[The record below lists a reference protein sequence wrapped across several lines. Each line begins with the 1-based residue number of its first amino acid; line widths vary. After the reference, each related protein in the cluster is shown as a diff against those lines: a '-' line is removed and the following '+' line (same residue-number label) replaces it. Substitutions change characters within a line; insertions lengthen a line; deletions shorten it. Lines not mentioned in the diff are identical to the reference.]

1 MPRYQDIAS
10 KTIMGSIPHGKKVFA
25 IKTEKSP
32 HKYAAEL
39 IKHQDAHYHLNLT
52 VHGRSGKNQRDGTL
66 NDIAEFIK
74 EVKNKFTPDEWNAI
88 SEITFGGDVNFATVT
103 NQVAEAGMVI
113 ENREKL
119 HYVLST
125 EFSMGYDISVC
136 YPTEVTTQKRA
147 EKSSQNSQYFKN
159 GATDESTTD
168 VMVGV
173 LITKNQT
180 PTEKSPPIQIIQGQ
194 NPVAMHSKTYQAA
207 TSCPGAGD
215 LKSCLD
221 HSMVFI
227 QSQNNL
233 NVYVNI
239 IPARGWNGLQAPKP
253 GINSAVIENQYEA
266 LQLRMEDEWLKMKAK
281 LTPED
286 SRTIKEW
293 QYLFSKPVTQEQLD
307 KCRTGIR
314 SCIEAIFLS
323 TEYQIIAQQ
332 LFHAIPPQNEEE
344 KNDHGKEFILP
355 TETEKE
361 KTGAWRKLGIY
372 LSGQSEEM
380 LHQLID
386 RYMYNMNTSMSR
398 LEGDMQHNPE
408 MYKEYKSFTFNNIA
422 NDIFTALGQQML
434 GGYPVP
440 EDIASRARAAA
451 SSLNP
456 KEEIDAICNEMEDA
470 QLAQIEQ
477 AIRQYLWD
485 NQVPESMEIVVH
497 AVEIGDNQRFNAEIT
512 PHPQLPKNWIGQDLA
527 QRRGINIKLGLNAIK
542 NEDSIPKAEISLRP
556 LVL

>member
-10 KTIMGSIPHGKKVFA
+10 KTIIGSTPHGKKVFA
-25 IKTEKSP
+25 IKTQKSP

-66 NDIAEFIK
+66 SDIAEFIR
-74 EVKNKFTPDEWNAI
+74 EVKEKFTPDEWNAI
-88 SEITFGGDVNFATVT
+88 SEITFGGYVNFATVT

-119 HYVLST
+119 HHVLST
-125 EFSMGYDISVC
+125 EFSIGYDISVC
-136 YPTEVTTQKRA
+136 YPTEVTTQKRS

-173 LITKNQT
+173 WITKNQT
-180 PTEKSPPIQIIQGQ
+180 PTEKSPPIKIIQGH
-194 NPVAMHSKTYQAA
+194 NPVVLLSKTYQAA

-215 LKSCLD
+215 QKSCLD

-253 GINSAVIENQYEA
+253 GLNSAVIESQYEA
-266 LQLRMEDEWLKMKAK
+266 LQFRMEDEWLKMKAK
-281 LTPED
+281 LTPQD

-293 QYLFSKPVTQEQLD
+293 QYLFSTPVTQEQLD
-307 KCRTGIR
+307 KCRAGIR

-323 TEYQIIAQQ
+323 PEYQIIAQQ
-332 LFHAIPPQNEEE
+332 LFQAIPSQNAEE
-344 KNDHGKEFILP
+344 KNDLRNEFILP
-355 TETEKE
+355 AETEKE

-372 LSGQSEEM
+372 VSGQSDV
-380 LHQLID
+380 LLNQLVD
-386 RYMYNMNTSMSR
+386 RYMYNMNTAMSR
-398 LEGDMQHNPE
+398 LEGDMQDNPE
-408 MYKEYKSFTFNNIA
+408 RYREYKSFTFNNIA

-440 EDIASRARAAA
+440 EDIARRARTAAL
-451 SSLNP
+451 SLNP
-456 KEEIDAICNEMEDA
+456 QEEIDAICNEMEEA
-470 QLAQIEQ
+470 QLAQVEQ
-477 AIRQYLWD
+477 AVRQYLVE
-485 NQVPESMEIVVH
+485 NQVPEGMEIIVH
-497 AVEIGDNQRFNAEIT
+497 AIEIGDNQRFNAGIK
-512 PHPQLPKNWIGQDLA
+512 PHPQLPKNWISQDLA
-527 QRRGINIKLGLNAIK
+527 QQRCTNIRLGLNAIK
-542 NEDSIPKAEISLRP
+542 NEGSAAKAEISLRP
-556 LVL
+556 LVF